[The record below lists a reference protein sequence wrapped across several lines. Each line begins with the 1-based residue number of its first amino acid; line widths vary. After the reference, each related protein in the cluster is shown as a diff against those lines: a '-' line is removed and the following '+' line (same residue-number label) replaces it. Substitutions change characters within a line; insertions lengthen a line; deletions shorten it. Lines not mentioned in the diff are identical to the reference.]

1 MKPNNPTMNECC
13 NTNPEHAPEADAKT
27 SSAASNHLVFV
38 GGGSAAFAATTRAA
52 GKGWRVTLI
61 NDGLPIG
68 GTCVNVGCVPSKTL
82 IRAAE
87 AHHRAKHNPFA
98 GIGSTSEISDFGAIT
113 RQTQEL
119 VETLRQEKYLDVVN
133 DLPGVRIIEGR
144 ARFLS
149 SREVEVAGET
159 LIADR
164 VIIATGT
171 RTHVP
176 DIPGLAEI
184 DYLITDTAFELP
196 ATPKSLLVL
205 GGRYIALECA
215 QMFARLGVKTTVL
228 QRSDRILPTE
238 RAELTDAL
246 TGYLRDE
253 GLAIQTGVE
262 IQAVRRGGD
271 GVEVEARVDGTR
283 QVFTAERLLLATG
296 RSPNVEG
303 LNLDV
308 AGVALDEQ
316 GFIQVDEQLQTSRS
330 DIYAAG
336 DVVGDPMFVYT
347 AAYEGALAAENAC
360 AASGTPPRER
370 DYNPLPWVVF
380 TDPQV
385 AGVGLDQAEA
395 EAAGH
400 DAETVTLPMSK
411 VPRALAARDTRGF
424 LQLIRDRRTDRILGA
439 RALAPEGSELMMEVS
454 LALRHGMTAKD
465 LASMFHPY
473 LTLSEAVKLAAL
485 SFGKDVDK
493 LSCCAT

>member
-1 MKPNNPTMNECC
+1 MTDCC
-13 NTNPEHAPEADAKT
+13 KTNHNCASEPAQKLPADPG
-27 SSAASNHLVFV
+27 HLGII

-52 GKGWRVTLI
+52 ERGWRVTII

-68 GTCVNVGCVPSKTL
+68 GTCVNVGCVPSKSL

-87 AHHRAKHNPFA
+87 THYRNKHHPFD
-98 GIGSTSEISDFGAIT
+98 GIKSRSEVADFGALT
-113 RQTQEL
+113 RQTHAL
-119 VETLRQEKYLDVVN
+119 VETLRQEKYLDVVK
-133 DLPGVRIIEGR
+133 DLPEVKIIEGR
-144 ARFLS
+144 AKFLS
-149 SREVEVAGET
+149 PQEVEVAGET

-164 VIIATGT
+164 VIIATGA

-176 DIPGLAEI
+176 EIPGLAEI
-184 DYLITDTAFELP
+184 DYLITDTAFEL
-196 ATPKSLLVL
+196 AAAPKSLLVL

-238 RAELTDAL
+238 SAELTDAL
-246 TGYLRDE
+246 TGYLCGE
-253 GLAIQTGVE
+253 GLNIQTGVNVLS
-262 IQAVRRGGD
+262 VRPGGE
-271 GVEVEARVDGTR
+271 GVEIEASIEGKR
-283 QVFTAERLLLATG
+283 QIFTAERVLLATG
-296 RSPNVEG
+296 RTPNTDG
-303 LNLDV
+303 LNLKA
-308 AGVALDEQ
+308 AGVALDHN
-316 GFIQVDEQLQTSRS
+316 GFIEVDAHQQTSTPG
-330 DIYAAG
+330 IYGAG

-360 AASGTPPRER
+360 AVSGSNPRER

-385 AGVGLDQAEA
+385 AGVGMDLQQAKA
-395 EAAGH
+395 TGH
-400 DAETVTLPMSK
+400 DAETITLPMSK

-439 RALAPEGSELMMEVS
+439 RVLAHEGSELMMEIS
-454 LALRHGMTAKD
+454 LALRHEMTAGE

>member
-1 MKPNNPTMNECC
+1 MKPNNHTMNECC
-13 NTNPEHAPEADAKT
+13 NTNPEDAPESDAKM
-27 SSAASNHLVFV
+27 SSAAPNHLVII

-52 GKGWRVTLI
+52 EHGWRVTLI

-87 AHHRAKHNPFA
+87 AHHRSGHHPFD
-98 GIGSTSEISDFGAIT
+98 GIESCSKITNFGAIT

-119 VETLRQEKYLDVVN
+119 VETLRQEKYLDVVK
-133 DLPGVRIIEGR
+133 DLPGVEIIEGR
-144 ARFLS
+144 ATFRS
-149 SREVEVAGET
+149 SHEIEAAGRV
-159 LIADR
+159 LVADR
-164 VIIATGT
+164 IIIATGA

-176 DIPGLAEI
+176 DIPGLDEI

-196 ATPKSLLVL
+196 AAPKSLLVL

-215 QMFARLGVKTTVL
+215 QMFARLEVETTVL
-228 QRSDRILPTE
+228 QRSGRILPTE
-238 RAELTDAL
+238 TPELTDAL
-246 TGYLRDE
+246 TGYLTGE
-253 GLAIQTGVE
+253 GIHIHTGV
-262 IQAVRRGGD
+262 QVQSVRQGGD
-271 GVEVEARVDGTR
+271 GVEFEACVDGEHR
-283 QVFTAERLLLATG
+283 VFSAERLLLATG
-296 RSPNVEG
+296 RSPNTKG
-303 LNLDV
+303 LNLDG
-308 AGVALDEQ
+308 AGVALDEL
-316 GFIQVDEQLQTSRS
+316 GFIKVDSQLQTSHS
-330 DIYAAG
+330 AIYAAG

-360 AASGTPPRER
+360 AASGSNPRER
-370 DYNPLPWVVF
+370 DYKPLPWVVF

-385 AGVGLDQAEA
+385 TGVGLDLEGAQ
-395 EAAGH
+395 AAGY

-439 RALAPEGSELMMEVS
+439 RALAHEGSELMMEIS
-454 LALRHGMTAKD
+454 LALRHGMTAEE

-485 SFGKDVDK
+485 SFGKDVNK